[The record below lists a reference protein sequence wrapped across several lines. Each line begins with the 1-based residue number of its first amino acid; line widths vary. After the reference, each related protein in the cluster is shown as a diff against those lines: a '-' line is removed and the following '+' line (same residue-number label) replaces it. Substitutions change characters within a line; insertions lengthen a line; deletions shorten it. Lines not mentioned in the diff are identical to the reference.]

1 MDLMNTK
8 PADIKADIEQR
19 KTDRQVAKATDV
31 ASKPTPLEK
40 AAVED
45 AQAASMFATQLAG
58 GGQQEQMANATAVRE
73 AAAGAQLDV
82 SVNTIKAGLA
92 GDGQIV
98 DVAAGMA
105 KAQEGQVLKE
115 NKALT
120 TSFSDQIGAAFS
132 EMTAIPA
139 LLRMIDRPDE
149 TIDPNFDYM
158 AIRDKAEAGRPEAD
172 RQWLRE
178 STSEADLNQKLVEL
192 QAKDERYKVIGA
204 HGTGLAVASS
214 LTGGLLDP
222 VGILAG
228 LGVGKVAQLGN
239 VGVKLY
245 KTQALAGLSI
255 REGADVAAYGLSQAA
270 KAPTSLVQNVAEG
283 VAGNVLYEATLD
295 AAGQHVTFS
304 DYVISAGFGA
314 MFGAGIHAIRGGSRN
329 RPGEEFGPVGDTGRS
344 EFVGPRSPKKAAVV
358 QPEPVA
364 PRTDLNTGADFN
376 LRDGT
381 PVVATIKTDKWG
393 DSTVELQTKD
403 GTKVGSVD
411 YGPLD
416 AAQFPQPHVEEAF
429 RRRGANTL
437 MYDLINENGGY
448 TGERGNTRS
457 ARTTDGQAFWDGYT
471 PGQSADWRNKPAL
484 MTPKQAAEDI
494 AARAQEQNMDLYT
507 QAQARAGEGATPDEI
522 RTAADSIMQ
531 EQADQITRIAHAE
544 VPEQDRFFPTF
555 DLAVR
560 EDGTVPQIDEV
571 MLPAAE
577 RIAVSDRWG
586 INMNTVEDGTER
598 KMLGELAARAEG
610 WASANPVDPER
621 INSILAR
628 VPWLASSGLN
638 LARSENPVARMI
650 AGVLLEST
658 TGATGRRRTA
668 AITKTMR
675 ERQYLEPLVGYEE
688 AYRQWRKT
696 NGGSAYRD
704 VIGSKHRS
712 DFDRLVAN
720 HRENRRLGVSDEAN
734 PHVSRGADYL
744 DTGYNHMRKDQQ
756 TIGTIGAQR
765 LGDTSIGYVHRALSQ
780 SWVMGAS
787 NAEIKALSNKLAE
800 QLQVGWDD
808 VQFARQIATRYV
820 ERARTGAYGGTSVP
834 ANLASPEAAGVLR
847 DVLRSMSVGEADIEK
862 AMGRFARGGASHT
875 KKRLD
880 LDLSEHV
887 DLPDGTSF
895 PLMHA
900 FETDQAGLYLQYAR
914 RVSGDVALTQ
924 YGVHG
929 DQGMKVLRKAMEYGP
944 DGKRATVAE
953 MESFDQIAA
962 EFFGRPMD
970 GTGNKHLGNL
980 RMLTAAS
987 RLGGMAFTQFAEMA
1001 NSVSL
1006 LGVTGALKNVAAMP
1020 KLIGQVHRG
1029 EKSELLA
1036 SIEQIGGPLGQDHR
1050 VVFPFQEPND
1060 IKVYGRDSLNAFDRM
1075 VRAGSNA
1082 LPWLSGWH
1090 MVHAAQVRGI
1100 SEQIVHKSLRY
1111 INQGE
1116 ENAAL
1121 TSMGLSPEL
1130 AARLKADM
1138 PNIAAFDDAG
1148 KLIKLDLT
1156 KATDHGAAAEFVQA
1170 VHRGGKQIIQGTY
1183 IGETGKWA
1191 HNDLMRLLVQFRSF
1205 TLTSME
1211 KQWTRQRSD
1220 VGTAKAFGLLMGQMA
1235 FALPI
1240 HLSRVAI
1247 NATGRE
1253 NKDEYLETQLHPA
1266 MLARAVLNY
1275 TSISGLSG
1283 DVLDAG
1289 ASVLGYEASG
1299 VRGGSGSILGNVP
1312 SLGYVESAGKVIK
1325 NKDPR
1330 EAIRMLPGGNLPFIT
1345 PVVNTLAE

>member
-45 AQAASMFATQLAG
+45 AQTASMFATQLTG

-158 AIRDKAEAGRPEAD
+158 AIRDKAEAGRPESD

-178 STSEADLNQKLVEL
+178 STSEADLNQKLTEL
-192 QAKDERYKVIGA
+192 AAKDERYKVIGA

-222 VGILAG
+222 VGIVAG
-228 LGVGKVAQLGN
+228 LGVGKVAQMGN
-239 VGVKLY
+239 VGIKLY
-245 KTQALAGLSI
+245 KTQALAGLTL
-255 REGADVAAYGLSQAA
+255 REGADVAAMGLSQAA

-314 MFGAGIHAIRGGSRN
+314 AFGAGINA
-329 RPGEEFGPVGDTGRS
+329 
-344 EFVGPRSPKKAAVV
+344 
-358 QPEPVA
+358 
-364 PRTDLNTGADFN
+364 L
-376 LRDGT
+376 
-381 PVVATIKTDKWG
+381 
-393 DSTVELQTKD
+393 
-403 GTKVGSVD
+403 
-411 YGPLD
+411 
-416 AAQFPQPHVEEAF
+416 
-429 RRRGANTL
+429 RGANKADVRL
-437 MYDLINENGGY
+437 
-448 TGERGNTRS
+448 
-457 ARTTDGQAFWDGYT
+457 QAEGI
-471 PGQSADWRNKPAL
+471 PP
-484 MTPKQAAEDI
+484 TPKAAAEDM

-522 RTAADSIMQ
+522 SAAADSIMR

-555 DLAVR
+555 DLDVR

-571 MLPAAE
+571 MRPATE
-577 RIAVSDRWG
+577 RVAVSDRWG
-586 INMNTVEDGTER
+586 ITMNTVEDGTER

-610 WASANPVDPER
+610 WAAANPLDTQRADSV
-621 INSILAR
+621 LAR

-668 AITKTMR
+668 AVTKTMR
-675 ERQYLEPLVGYEE
+675 ERQYLDHLVGYEE
-688 AYRQWRKT
+688 SYRQWRKA
-696 NGGSAYRD
+696 NGGSGYKD

-712 DFDRLVAN
+712 DFDRMVAN
-720 HRENRRLGVSDEAN
+720 HRENRRLGVRDEPDANITRASDF
-734 PHVSRGADYL
+734 L
-744 DTGYNHMRKDQQ
+744 DEGYNAMRKDQQ
-756 TIGTIGAQR
+756 TVGTIGAAR

-780 SWVMGAS
+780 SWVMGAT
-787 NAEIKALSNKLAE
+787 NNEIKALSNKLAE

-820 ERARTGAYGGTSVP
+820 ERARTGAYGGTAVP

-847 DVLRSMSVGEADIEK
+847 DVLRSLAVGESDIER

-880 LDLSEHV
+880 LDLSETV

-929 DQGMKVLRKAMEYGP
+929 DQGMKVLRKALEYGP

-962 EFFGRPMD
+962 EFFGRPLD
-970 GTGNKHLGNL
+970 GTGNKYLGNL

-1020 KLIGQVHRG
+1020 RLIGQVYRG
-1029 EKSELLA
+1029 EKSELLE
-1036 SIEQIGGPLGQDHR
+1036 SLEMIGGPIGQDHR

-1082 LPWLSGWH
+1082 LPFLSGWQY
-1090 MVHAAQVRGI
+1090 MHAAQVRGI

-1191 HNDLMRLLVQFRSF
+1191 HNDLMRMLVQFRSF

-1253 NKDEYLETQLHPA
+1253 NREEYLETQLHPA

-1299 VRGGSGSILGNVP
+1299 VRGNSGSVLGNIP
-1312 SLGYVESAGKVIK
+1312 SLGYLESAGKVVK
-1325 NKDPR
+1325 DKDPR

-1345 PVVNTLAE
+1345 PLVNAATD